1 MKIVNESISKNE
13 NRINANETC
22 EIYMNDIMEETYEE
36 NPNLQAK
43 RSKNPKGQN
52 EQDIK
57 YNNIKNLH
65 VQRKYWKPHGRTLL
79 CWAFYCVNDNT
90 HVDLENTQIMC
101 FVFCHKNVINAINPR
116 AQTNLRQME

>member
-1 MKIVNESISKNE
+1 
-13 NRINANETC
+13 
-22 EIYMNDIMEETYEE
+22 MNDIMEETYEE

-43 RSKNPKGQN
+43 INKNPKGQN

-65 VQRKYWKPHGRTLL
+65 VQRKYWKPNGRTLL
-79 CWAFYCVNDNT
+79 CWAFYCVNDNRN
-90 HVDLENTQIMC
+90 VDLENTQIMC
-101 FVFCHKNVINAINPR
+101 FVFFHKNVIIAINLR

>member
-43 RSKNPKGQN
+43 ISKNPKGQN

-57 YNNIKNLH
+57 YNNIKNLMEEH
-65 VQRKYWKPHGRTLL
+65 CYVGRFIL
-79 CWAFYCVNDNT
+79 
-90 HVDLENTQIMC
+90 
-101 FVFCHKNVINAINPR
+101 
-116 AQTNLRQME
+116 